1 VTCAPADADEAP
13 GRRSSAAPLRF
24 CGRAEERAR
33 LEGSGGGGV
42 DTEGVPA
49 GNSAAI
55 GVATADARVGGATVG
70 TGAPTAGAGTVAGAG
85 GGWRLGG
92 APLPRAAIS
101 LSRSL
106 SLSFVVSR
114 SRWSLSRSAAVE
126 ETAVAGGAPT
136 GCDGGGGGEVG
147 GTEPRPL
154 LPLRSVGEKGGGT
167 VGDENSGPGKVRAVR
182 K

>member
-1 VTCAPADADEAP
+1 M
-13 GRRSSAAPLRF
+13 
-24 CGRAEERAR
+24 
-33 LEGSGGGGV
+33 EGSGGVPV

-49 GNSAAI
+49 GNSAAT
-55 GVATADARVGGATVG
+55 GVDTADADVDEDTVG
-70 TGAPTAGAGTVAGAG
+70 TGAAGAGAVAVAG

-92 APLPRAAIS
+92 APLPRAASS

-114 SRWSLSRSAAVE
+114 SRSRWSLSRSAAAE
-126 ETAVAGGAPT
+126 EAADAGGAPT
-136 GCDGGGGGEVG
+136 GCDGGGGEVG